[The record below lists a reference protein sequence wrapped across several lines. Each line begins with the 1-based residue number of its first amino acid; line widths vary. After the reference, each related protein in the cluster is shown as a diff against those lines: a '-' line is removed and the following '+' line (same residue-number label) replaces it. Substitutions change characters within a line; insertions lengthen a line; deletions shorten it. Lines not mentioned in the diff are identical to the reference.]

1 MILPDK
7 SISLSHSLLGMGSII
22 ISELRVPQT
31 VSSLWEKA
39 RDHEEIKTYEKFILT
54 LDLLYMLEL
63 IEFEEGIIWRRK
75 NDKNSPL

>member
-39 RDHEEIKTYEKFILT
+39 RAHEEIKTYEKFILT